1 VIVRERPA
9 VADRVVAVHQFRFD
23 DEDIAVPMRGAFPLA
38 AEYRVGHLAAVGDV
52 VAHDGVRAVLIILCR
67 GDFELRVFVF
77 DGVHPALDG
86 VRSNIALGRV
96 QLPGAGEV
104 GFVGADDGGE
114 KEETEGRRAMANPP
128 PSGFFSGQRLLG
140 AFSPSLAALS
150 LTARDDGGTGVRDV
164 LHCHIRRRRAVS
176 EPLDGA
182 AGPHR
187 GDRLPLQ
194 SGPRTVRYIGILSAS
209 VYPSLPLR
217 FR

>member
-1 VIVRERPA
+1 
-9 VADRVVAVHQFRFD
+9 
-23 DEDIAVPMRGAFPLA
+23 
-38 AEYRVGHLAAVGDV
+38 
-52 VAHDGVRAVLIILCR
+52 
-67 GDFELRVFVF
+67 
-77 DGVHPALDG
+77 
-86 VRSNIALGRV
+86 
-96 QLPGAGEV
+96 
-104 GFVGADDGGE
+104 
-114 KEETEGRRAMANPP
+114 MANPP

-194 SGPRTVRYIGILSAS
+194 SGPRTVRYIGMLSAS